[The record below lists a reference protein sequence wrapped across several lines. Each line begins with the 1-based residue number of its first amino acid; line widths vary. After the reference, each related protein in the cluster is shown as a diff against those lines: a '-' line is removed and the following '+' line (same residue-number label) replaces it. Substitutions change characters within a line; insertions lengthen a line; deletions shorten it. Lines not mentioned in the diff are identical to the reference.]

1 MGNRHRA
8 TAEGHEPE
16 IAGRKE
22 TRGERRTQGNQ
33 RTAAEGDKPG
43 GQTGN
48 RRKAPGNPEA
58 VRSGPKPHGESPGIW
73 GRTHLPCRGVC
84 RGSGISPSHREAGSM
99 CRRGGMPTWSPG
111 SVVRSPR

>member
-48 RRKAPGNPEA
+48 RRKARREPGGREI
-58 VRSGPKPHGESPGIW
+58 GPQTT
-73 GRTHLPCRGVC
+73 R
-84 RGSGISPSHREAGSM
+84 
-99 CRRGGMPTWSPG
+99 
-111 SVVRSPR
+111 